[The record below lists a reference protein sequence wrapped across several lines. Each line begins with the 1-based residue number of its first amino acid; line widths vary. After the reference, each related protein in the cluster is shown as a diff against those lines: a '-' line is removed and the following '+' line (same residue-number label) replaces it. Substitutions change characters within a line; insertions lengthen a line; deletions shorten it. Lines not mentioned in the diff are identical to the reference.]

1 VLIKVHPF
9 RVLLNIDRLSE
20 VTSRIASCTWVR
32 VRDLGRGP
40 VLLSDLLTVF
50 GRMVRWATMTTCL
63 PLQVVQG
70 VARNLE
76 KIFESSLD
84 KVMI

>member
-1 VLIKVHPF
+1 MRFKIHPL
-9 RVLLNIDRLSE
+9 RAQLNINGVGE
-20 VTSRIASCTWVR
+20 VTSRMASCTWVR

-63 PLQVVQG
+63 PLLV
-70 VARNLE
+70 
-76 KIFESSLD
+76 I
-84 KVMI
+84 